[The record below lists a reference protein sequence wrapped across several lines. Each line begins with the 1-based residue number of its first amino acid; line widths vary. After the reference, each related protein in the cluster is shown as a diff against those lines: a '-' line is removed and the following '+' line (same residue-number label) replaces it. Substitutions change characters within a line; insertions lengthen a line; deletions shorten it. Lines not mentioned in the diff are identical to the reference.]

1 MIPYARSCATALTPR
16 PPSTTNLR
24 KANIALAKDDAQQA
38 YDLFTHMST
47 DHLQLLLQAHR
58 LDAHAMTRPASI
70 IFSAGRQAL
79 IRAVLKTRE
88 QQRPDRDDRD
98 DGLRFSATVRTPAE
112 ILHLEAA
119 NRLDLLAWLDVH
131 ADPEDVVTVTME
143 ATGAAVPGTIA
154 ALRFGARR
162 MR

>member
-1 MIPYARSCATALTPR
+1 MDDDPLRTFVRHGLDAQAAVDDE
-16 PPSTTNLR
+16 LR

-79 IRAVLKTRE
+79 IRARPQDARTAATR
-88 QQRPDRDDRD
+88 P
-98 DGLRFSATVRTPAE
+98 
-112 ILHLEAA
+112 
-119 NRLDLLAWLDVH
+119 
-131 ADPEDVVTVTME
+131 
-143 ATGAAVPGTIA
+143 
-154 ALRFGARR
+154 
-162 MR
+162 

>member
-1 MIPYARSCATALTPR
+1 
-16 PPSTTNLR
+16 
-24 KANIALAKDDAQQA
+24 
-38 YDLFTHMST
+38 
-47 DHLQLLLQAHR
+47 
-58 LDAHAMTRPASI
+58 
-70 IFSAGRQAL
+70 
-79 IRAVLKTRE
+79 
-88 QQRPDRDDRD
+88 
-98 DGLRFSATVRTPAE
+98 VRTPAE